1 MTEGWVDYLTG
12 PYGFFFAFGA
22 GVISFLSPCV
32 LPLVPAYLAHLT
44 GSTATLD
51 GSGDDRRETLSHA
64 AAFVLGFTAVF
75 TLIGASVGL
84 LSATLGDD
92 HAFLIRDHQRLLAQ
106 IGAVFLIFLGLNV
119 IGVIR
124 IPLLYRTYTLD
135 SFRTPATVTAGA
147 GGATGSGSGATPTR
161 SPAWGF
167 QYLKSFGVGSTF
179 ALGWTPC
186 IGPVLGAILGLA
198 VTSADVAKGAYL
210 LLVYS
215 LGLGLPFMV
224 TGLAVVPVTGFLRR
238 HRGMVPVAEIVAG
251 VIVIFVGVL
260 LLANEMT
267 VFNGYFSDLPFLDR
281 FNSI

>member
-1 MTEGWVDYLTG
+1 MTQGWVDYLTG
-12 PYGFFFAFGA
+12 PYGIFFAFAA

-44 GSTATLD
+44 GTTATLERG
-51 GSGDDRRETLSHA
+51 GSDRRETVSHA

-84 LSATLGDD
+84 LSATLGGD
-92 HAFLIRDHQRLLAQ
+92 HAYFVRDHQRLLAQ
-106 IGAVFLIFLGLNV
+106 VGAVFLIFLGLNV

-124 IPLLYRTYTLD
+124 IPLLYRTYSLE
-135 SFRTPATVTAGA
+135 SFRQPATVTVGA
-147 GGATGSGSGATPTR
+147 VGGSAVLAAPARRPT
-161 SPAWGF
+161 WGF

-215 LGLGLPFMV
+215 LGLGVPFML

-238 HRGMVPVAEIVAG
+238 HRRLVPVAEIVAG

-281 FNSI
+281 FNTI